1 MRFIVLHDH
10 ANNEIL
16 VNTPKIRYAV
26 KDRDSQFTIIA
37 ITKDT
42 THHVKETP
50 TQIRELANAQPG

>member
-10 ANNEIL
+10 AENEIL

-26 KDRDSQFTIIA
+26 REPGAALTVIA
-37 ITKDT
+37 ITKST

-50 TQIRELANAQPG
+50 TQIRDLANAQS